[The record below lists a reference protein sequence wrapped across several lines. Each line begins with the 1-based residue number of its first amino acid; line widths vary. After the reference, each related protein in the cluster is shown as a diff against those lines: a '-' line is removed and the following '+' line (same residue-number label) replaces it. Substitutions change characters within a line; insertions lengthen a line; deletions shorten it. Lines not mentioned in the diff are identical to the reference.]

1 MWHRPA
7 PTLTSVWSLRSVYDH
22 SVFEAFSK
30 VVQTLVPQMST
41 LENLMNTLIEN
52 CAVEKAFLFDVVS
65 KLYLAT
71 DSNPVDAQSFELCSD
86 MLDVVIDVSC
96 IYGCAAARRWSRASL
111 TTAHAPAQAEGG
123 RRNAGLRPQVGLGDP
138 VRSPPLL
145 PRSEALLPLTPCACT
160 RRLTGGPYNGMVL
173 YLREVNKFLALV
185 CLMREDN
192 FTKQGIVDYN
202 INIFRNALND
212 LILKEQKA
220 SGRSRRRK

>member
-1 MWHRPA
+1 
-7 PTLTSVWSLRSVYDH
+7 
-22 SVFEAFSK
+22 
-30 VVQTLVPQMST
+30 MST

-96 IYGCAAARRWSRASL
+96 IYGCVAKPHCSS
-111 TTAHAPAQAEGG
+111 PG
-123 RRNAGLRPQVGLGDP
+123 RR
-138 VRSPPLL
+138 
-145 PRSEALLPLTPCACT
+145 LTPCCPLPTARPRLKEDAEMLAFDRKSASVIRCVNLSLASRAHVLSDRLTRCACI

-192 FTKQGIVDYN
+192 FTKQGIVDFN

-212 LILKEQKA
+212 LIQKEQTA
-220 SGRSRRRK
+220 AGRSRRRK